1 MKLPLAA
8 TFGVAAFLTLNA
20 PVAAA
25 ADDAANT
32 STPPASTSKDD
43 RNARENRRA
52 MKLDEF
58 SNVSV
63 NDAYRAAARQKR
75 HESIEFLKDILTNRQ
90 PQGEQKAEMMLR
102 LADLYFEEG
111 RDISLTEQQK
121 FQEEFDRC
129 FNTPGCKTDDLK
141 ADETES
147 RAWQM
152 KSIKLYQQIL
162 ANYPQYSRADEA
174 TFYLGS
180 ALQEVDEPKDAMT
193 EFTKLVKAYPDSQF
207 VPDAYVLIGE
217 YYFDQNN
224 AYKALLAYQ
233 KASAYKDHPKYSFAM
248 YKLAWC
254 YYNVGEYGKAIDTM
268 KAVVTFSMTTAAA
281 QQGQQMDEKARLTLQ
296 DEALKDLVR
305 FFADAGDLDEAERY
319 FTTLGKQDLIVSML
333 QRLAGMY
340 FEQGKFEQCIQT
352 YRRLITKD
360 PNSKMAP
367 HFQNEIVL
375 AYQKMG
381 KKAETIEEIERLR
394 KTYGK
399 NSAWARANAA
409 SPETVTEATDFI
421 EKNLRTVAIN
431 YHDEAKKLQSG
442 PAAKEAYALAYK
454 AYTIYLQEFPTSKYS
469 YDVRYAF
476 GELLYK
482 IKRYDEAYEQYMK
495 VVEIDPKG
503 QHSMFCA
510 DSAIFA
516 AEEMVKQEKANGEAA
531 PTGPKTQEMPL
542 TKWEANLVK
551 ACDQYASMF
560 PSDKKT
566 VIAIYKAA
574 YLLNNKNHFKEASDR
589 FIQVIKI
596 NPTGQQAEQ
605 AANLI
610 LDNFNLIEDWKNLKE
625 VSKAFYDQPGLG
637 SANFKKETYNVYERA
652 SFKLIEVSLAKNEID
667 KAKAAEM
674 YLAFYN
680 EFPNSEVADT
690 AVNNAAVYYTELNE
704 RSKALDVRLILINK
718 FPSSKYYKDQVA
730 AIGFDYE
737 TVADF
742 KNAADWYEKLFSIDP
757 KHTAAKE
764 ALYSSAVFR
773 RAMGQLPQATADYT
787 KFMAAFPDD
796 DRLPAIQLEVAK
808 IYEEQL
814 KWDDASKVY
823 FAFFNK
829 PSPKASLDQVFFA
842 RKQYGFDLEKQNKSK
857 DAEKHW
863 DATLKLYNANRAQLP
878 PESTAHEV
886 AAQIMYRRA
895 MPEVDAYMAMA
906 VTGPKTKVAKKQEDE
921 ILKKQLFDKADHLQK
936 VEKDFVAIIDTGA
949 GEWGLA
955 SLIVL
960 GKAYENMGDT
970 LKNSAAPSYLN
981 PDQQNMYKMAME
993 DRVFP
998 QIEKAVEAYSTAL
1011 KKSFDLSLYNDNT
1024 AYATRRLGELRPD
1037 DFPELLEKVPNP
1049 KYTSSDSIEL
1059 PLETSL

>member
-1 MKLPLAA
+1 MKLQHAT
-8 TFGVAAFLTLNA
+8 TFGVVALLTLTQA
-20 PVAAA
+20 VAYA
-25 ADDAANT
+25 ADDVAKAT
-32 STPPASTSKDD
+32 TAPATDEKDD
-43 RNARENRRA
+43 RAARENRRA
-52 MKLDEF
+52 MKLNDF
-58 SNVSV
+58 DTLSVS
-63 NDAYRAAARQKR
+63 DAYRAAARQKR

-90 PQGEQKAEMMLR
+90 PQGQQKAEMMLR

-111 RDISLTEQQK
+111 RDIHLSEQQK
-121 FQEEFDRC
+121 FQVLFDQC
-129 FNTPGCKTDDLK
+129 FNTPGCKTSDLH
-141 ADETES
+141 AEETES
-147 RAWQM
+147 RSWQN

-162 ANYPQYSRADEA
+162 ANYPQYARADEA

-180 ALQEVDEPKDAMT
+180 ALQEVGQPKDAMT
-193 EFTKLVKAYPDSQF
+193 EFTKLVKAYPDSTF

-217 YYFDQNN
+217 YYFEENN

-233 KASAYKDHPKYSFAM
+233 KAAAYKDHPKYSFAM

-268 KAVVTFSMTTAAA
+268 KAVVAFSMTNAAA
-281 QQGQQMDEKARLTLQ
+281 APGQQQDEKARLTLQ

-305 FFADAGDLDEAERY
+305 FFADAGDLDDAEAY
-319 FTTLGKQDLIVSML
+319 FAKLGKQDLIVSML
-333 QRLAGMY
+333 QRLATMY
-340 FEQGKFEQCIQT
+340 FEQGKFEQSILT

-360 PNSKMAP
+360 PNSKQAP
-367 HFQNEIVL
+367 NFQNEIVL

-381 KKAETIEEIERLR
+381 KKGETIEEIERLR

-399 NSAWARANAA
+399 NSAWARANSAT
-409 SPETVTEATDFI
+409 PEVVTDATDFI

-454 AYTIYLQEFPTSKYS
+454 AYTIYLAEFPTSKYS

-503 QHSMFCA
+503 QHSHFCA

-516 AEEMVKQEKANGEAA
+516 AEEMVKAEKAKGEASA
-531 PTGPKTQEMPL
+531 PASKTQEVALSP
-542 TKWEANLVK
+542 WETNLIK
-551 ACDQYASMF
+551 ACDQFAKLF
-560 PSDKKT
+560 PEDKKT
-566 VIAIYKAA
+566 ANAIYKSA
-574 YLLNNKNHFKEASDR
+574 YLLNNKNHFKEAADR
-589 FIQVIKI
+589 FRVVIAM
-596 NPTGQQAEQ
+596 NPRSQQAEQ

-610 LDNFNLIEDWKNLKE
+610 LDDFNLIEDWKNLKD
-625 VSKAFYDQPGLG
+625 VSKAFYEQEGLG
-637 SANFKKETYNVYERA
+637 SANFKKEVYNVYERS
-652 SFKLIEVSLAKNEID
+652 SFKLIQVGLDKNEID
-667 KAKAAEM
+667 KAKAAEL

-690 AVNNAAVYYTELNE
+690 AVNNAAVYYTELKE
-704 RSKALDVRLILINK
+704 RAKALDVRLILINK

-737 TVADF
+737 TIADF
-742 KNAADWYEKLFSIDP
+742 KNAADWYEKLFSIDN

-773 RAMGQLPQATADYT
+773 RAMSELPQAIADYT

-808 IYEEQL
+808 IYEEQA
-814 KWDDASKVY
+814 KWDEASKVY
-823 FAFFNK
+823 FTFFNK
-829 PSPKASLDQVFFA
+829 PSPKSSQDQVFFA
-842 RKQYGFDLEKQNKSK
+842 RKQYGYALEKMNKSK

-863 DATLKLYNANRAQLP
+863 DATLKVYTAGRAQLA

-895 MPEVDAYMAMA
+895 MPQVDAYMAMA
-906 VTGPKTKVAKKQEDE
+906 VTGPKSKVAKKQEDE
-921 ILKKQLFDKADHLQK
+921 ILKKQLFDKADQLQK
-936 VEKDFVAIIDTGA
+936 VEKTFVAIIDTGA

-960 GKAYENMGDT
+960 GKAYENMGET
-970 LKNSAAPSYLN
+970 LKTSAAPSYLN
-981 PDQQNMYKMAME
+981 PDQQNMYRMAME

-998 QIEKAVEAYSTAL
+998 QIEKAVEAYATAL
-1011 KKSFDLSLYNDNT
+1011 KKSYDLSLYNDNT

-1037 DFPELLEKVPNP
+1037 DFPDLIEKVPSP

-1059 PLETSL
+1059 PLETGL